1 MPAELPAEMKIG
13 VMTAPKT
20 IELRSVPM
28 PVPGS
33 GDVLVHLRATAICT
47 WEQRTY
53 SGQQANKFP
62 FLGGHEM
69 VGEVAAIG
77 PNVPAGLEIGDLV
90 AVGSA
95 SCGRCHWCM
104 TGQDRACARHYA
116 GSPVYGDVWGPGGFS
131 EYKTHPADGVYKV
144 GDAPVEQAALCEPL
158 SCAVHASRL
167 LNLNFTQD
175 VVVLGAGVMGLMNV
189 VALKKRGMRVIVSE
203 IDPGRL
209 AKAKEMGADVLIDAT
224 KDDPIEKVKELTEG
238 RGIEAVICAF
248 GGAKANEQAV
258 AMLAERGK
266 MVLFAGAYPEA
277 PLTIA
282 PNKFHDHERQ
292 IIGVVSGDKQ
302 DFYHASRL
310 IRYGQV
316 NLAPLIQN
324 TFPLTQLGDALE
336 ASLKP
341 GSYRI
346 VVKP

>member
-1 MPAELPAEMKIG
+1 MSALPAEMKIG
-13 VMTAPKT
+13 LMAGPRQ
-20 IELRSVPM
+20 IEVRSVPM

-33 GDVLVHLRATAICT
+33 GDVLIRLRATAICT
-47 WEQRTY
+47 WEQRSY

-77 PNVPAGLEIGDLV
+77 PNVAAGLELGDLV

-95 SCGRCHWCM
+95 SCGRCHWCL
-104 TGQDRACARHYA
+104 TGQDRACPRHYA
-116 GSPVYGDVWGPGGFS
+116 GAPTYGDAWGPGGFA

-158 SCAVHASRL
+158 SCAVHATRML
-167 LNLNFTQD
+167 GLYLTQD
-175 VVVLGAGVMGLMNV
+175 VVILGAGVMGLMNV
-189 VALKKRGMRVIVSE
+189 IAAKKRGARVIVSE
-203 IDPGRL
+203 MDPGRL
-209 AKAKEMGADVLIDAT
+209 AKAKELGADVLIDAT
-224 KDDPIEKVKELTEG
+224 KDDPVEKVKELTEG
-238 RGIEAVICAF
+238 RGTEAVICAF

-258 AMLAERGK
+258 AMLSERGK
-266 MVLFAGAYPEA
+266 MVLFAGAYPET
-277 PLTIA
+277 PLTIG

-302 DFYHASRL
+302 DFYVASRL

-316 NLAPLIQN
+316 DLSPLIQK
-324 TFPLTQLGDALE
+324 TFPLDQLGDALD
-336 ASLKP
+336 ASLQP

-346 VVKP
+346 VIKP